1 MTMSISANPS
11 AGPSAGKALEIR
23 HSLLFRNTA
32 LNFLGLVVPLAAGF
46 AAIPFVVRALG
57 AQRFGILSLVWVVF
71 GYFGLFDL
79 GLGRTTTKYVAEA
92 LGKGETEKL
101 PGYLWTAV
109 GLQTAIGAAG
119 TLLLILLA
127 PLITLHFLKIPPEF
141 VPETVTTFRL
151 VGWSLPVMFVTS
163 SFRGVLEAA
172 QRFDLVNAVKIP
184 VNVLF
189 YALPLVGAALGYR
202 LPGIV
207 ILLVVSR
214 AAGLVAWGWLGLRVL
229 PALRTKPRVL
239 RPLVKPLLSFSGWLA
254 LSSILYAVS
263 SSVDRLVIGAV
274 LTVSAVTFY
283 SAPYEAI
290 NRIGVVP
297 GSLAMVLFPAFSSL
311 NGGNLKQKAEDLFA
325 RSSKFLLLS
334 TGPVLILL
342 IFFARDFLRLWL
354 GADFART
361 STLAVQVLA
370 AGFLVNSVIAVPNNY
385 LMGIGRV
392 DIAPKYQ
399 LVELAVY
406 AGLAW
411 AGAKMWGITG
421 VALASALRLAAF
433 SLFLLA
439 ASFKAGGIGLRA
451 FWETGVR
458 KAVAALALFAAG
470 LGADVL
476 AGFSLWGA
484 AALAVGFLALAY
496 FRLIDA
502 AEREFLRTRL
512 FFKRAAGRPA
522 VAGPGSGP

>member
-1 MTMSISANPS
+1 MTAPRNP
-11 AGPSAGKALEIR
+11 PVVKAMEIR

-32 LNFLGLVVPLAAGF
+32 LNFFGLVVPLAAGL

-79 GLGRTTTKYVAEA
+79 GLGRTTTKYAAEA
-92 LGKGETEKL
+92 LGKGEPEKL

-109 GLQTAIGAAG
+109 ALQTAIGAAG
-119 TLLLILLA
+119 TLLLVLLA
-127 PLITLHFLKIPPEF
+127 PPIALHFLKIPPEF
-141 VPETVTTFRL
+141 VPETVATLRL
-151 VGWSLPVMFVTS
+151 VGWSLPVMFVSS
-163 SFRGVLEAA
+163 SFRGILEAA

-184 VNVLF
+184 VNILF
-189 YALPLVGAALGYR
+189 YVLPLVGTALGYG

-207 ILLVVSR
+207 VLLVVSR
-214 AAGLVAWGWLGLRVL
+214 VAGLVAWGGLSLRVF
-229 PALRTKPRVL
+229 PALRKKPRL
-239 RPLVKPLLSFSGWLA
+239 ARHLVKPLFSFSGWLA
-254 LSSILYAVS
+254 LSSVLYAAS

-274 LTVSAVTFY
+274 ITVSAVTFY

-290 NRIGVVP
+290 NRVGVVP

-311 NGGNLKQKAEDLFA
+311 NGGRLKEKAEDLFA
-325 RSSKFLLLS
+325 RSVKFLLLT

-361 STLAVQVLA
+361 STLAVQILA

-399 LVELAVY
+399 LVELLAY
-406 AGLAW
+406 TGLAW
-411 AGAKMWGITG
+411 AGAKLWGITG

-433 SLFLLA
+433 SLFLFA
-439 ASFKAGGIGLRA
+439 ASFTAGKIGFRH
-451 FWETGVR
+451 FWETGAR
-458 KAVAALALFAAG
+458 RAVAALGLFAAG
-470 LGADVL
+470 LGIDVL
-476 AGFSLWGA
+476 AGLSLWGA
-484 AALAVGFLALAY
+484 AALTAGFLALAY
-496 FRLIDA
+496 FRLIDE
-502 AEREFLRTRL
+502 AERDFLRARL
-512 FFKRAAGRPA
+512 FFWRRAGRTVP
-522 VAGPGSGP
+522 VEPERDP

>member
-1 MTMSISANPS
+1 M
-11 AGPSAGKALEIR
+11 EIR

-32 LNFLGLVVPLAAGF
+32 LNFFGLVVPLAAGL

-79 GLGRTTTKYVAEA
+79 GLGRTTTKYAAEA
-92 LGKGETEKL
+92 LGKGEPEKL

-109 GLQTAIGAAG
+109 ALQTAIGAAG
-119 TLLLILLA
+119 TLLLVLLA
-127 PLITLHFLKIPPEF
+127 PPIALHFLKIPPEF
-141 VPETVTTFRL
+141 VPETVATLRL
-151 VGWSLPVMFVTS
+151 VGWSLPVMFVSS
-163 SFRGVLEAA
+163 SFRGILEAA

-184 VNVLF
+184 VNIFF
-189 YALPLVGAALGYR
+189 YVLPLVGTALGYG

-207 ILLVVSR
+207 VLLVVSR
-214 AAGLVAWGWLGLRVL
+214 VAGLVAWGGLSLRVF
-229 PALRTKPRVL
+229 PALRKKPRL
-239 RPLVKPLLSFSGWLA
+239 ARHLVKPLFSFSGWLA
-254 LSSILYAVS
+254 LSSVLYAAS

-274 LTVSAVTFY
+274 ITVSAVTFY

-290 NRIGVVP
+290 NRVGVVP

-311 NGGNLKQKAEDLFA
+311 NGGRLKEKAEDLFA
-325 RSSKFLLLS
+325 RSVKFLLLT

-361 STLAVQVLA
+361 STLAVQILA

-399 LVELAVY
+399 LVELVAY
-406 AGLAW
+406 TGLAW
-411 AGAKMWGITG
+411 AGAKLWGITG

-433 SLFLLA
+433 SLFLFA
-439 ASFKAGGIGLRA
+439 ASFTAGKIGFRH
-451 FWETGVR
+451 FWETGAR
-458 KAVAALALFAAG
+458 RAVAALGLFAAG
-470 LGADVL
+470 LGIDVL
-476 AGFSLWGA
+476 AGLSLWGA
-484 AALAVGFLALAY
+484 AALTAGFLALAY
-496 FRLIDA
+496 FRLIDE
-502 AEREFLRTRL
+502 AERDFLRARL
-512 FFKRAAGRPA
+512 FFWRGAGRTVP
-522 VAGPGSGP
+522 VEPERDP

>member
-1 MTMSISANPS
+1 MKEPLSP
-11 AGPSAGKALEIR
+11 PEGKAMEIR
-23 HSLLFRNTA
+23 HGLIFRNTA
-32 LNFLGLVVPLAAGF
+32 LNFFGLVVPLAAGF

-79 GLGRTTTKYVAEA
+79 GLGRTTTKYAAEA
-92 LGKGETEKL
+92 LGRGEPEKL

-109 GLQTAIGAAG
+109 ALQTAIGAAG
-119 TLLLILLA
+119 TLLLVLLA
-127 PLITLHFLKIPPEF
+127 PAITLRFLKIPPEF
-141 VPETVTTFRL
+141 VPETVATLRL
-151 VGWSLPVMFVTS
+151 VGWSLPVMFVSS

-172 QRFDLVNAVKIP
+172 QRFDLVNAVKVP

-189 YALPLVGAALGYR
+189 YVLPLVGQALGFG

-207 ILLVVSR
+207 VLLIVSR
-214 AAGLVAWGWLGLRVL
+214 AAGLIAWGGLSLRVF
-229 PALRTKPRVL
+229 PALRARPRLAPHLV
-239 RPLVKPLLSFSGWLA
+239 RPLFSFSGWLA
-254 LSSILYAVS
+254 LSSVLYAGS
-263 SSVDRLVIGAV
+263 SSLDRLVIGAV

-311 NGGNLKQKAEDLFA
+311 DGGRLKERTEDLFA
-325 RSSKFLLLS
+325 RSVRLLLLT

-361 STLAVQVLA
+361 STLAVQILA

-399 LVELAVY
+399 LVELVAY

-411 AGAKMWGITG
+411 AGAKLWGING

-433 SLFLLA
+433 SLVLFA
-439 ASFKAGGIGLRA
+439 ASFTVGKIGWLT
-451 FWETGVR
+451 FWRTGAR
-458 KAVAALALFAAG
+458 RAVAALGLFAAG
-470 LGADVL
+470 LGVDLL
-476 AGFSLWGA
+476 AGFSLVGA
-484 AALAVGFLALAY
+484 AVLTAGFLAVAY
-496 FRLIDA
+496 FRLIEES
-502 AEREFLRTRL
+502 ERDFLRAR
-512 FFKRAAGRPA
+512 FFFWRASGRPA
-522 VAGPGSGP
+522 AAGPGSDP